1 MPSILRS
8 VWSNFDD
15 PFHKTS
21 RSPDKGAVDTLGLPV
36 LQSISPVIP

>member
-8 VWSNFDD
+8 VWFNFDD